1 MLSGELESRVRKRH
15 YLYDHI
21 QRRSDKNTMEEDQNV
36 TATFLEPDEMK
47 EFVSEN
53 VQLQNG
59 FNNIERDEAFAN
71 LSQIWIELGMIYP
84 FLKYICDFY
93 FLLKS

>member
-1 MLSGELESRVRKRH
+1 
-15 YLYDHI
+15 
-21 QRRSDKNTMEEDQNV
+21 MEEDQNV
-36 TATFLEPDEMK
+36 TATFLEADEMR

-71 LSQIWIELGMIYP
+71 LTQIWIELGMK
-84 FLKYICDFY
+84 F
-93 FLLKS
+93 

>member
-1 MLSGELESRVRKRH
+1 
-15 YLYDHI
+15 
-21 QRRSDKNTMEEDQNV
+21 MEEDQNV

-71 LSQIWIELGMIYP
+71 LSQIWIELGTIYP